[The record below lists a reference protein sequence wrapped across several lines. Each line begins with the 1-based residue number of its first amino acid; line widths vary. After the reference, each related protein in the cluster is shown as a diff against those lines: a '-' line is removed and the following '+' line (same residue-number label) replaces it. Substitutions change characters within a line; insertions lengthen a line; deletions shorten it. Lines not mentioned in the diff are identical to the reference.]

1 MSNREKK
8 EKVENSEK
16 EEKVGKAKWKEE
28 LKKAEIR
35 KGFAK
40 VIKKV
45 LILLNFVNSVK
56 EKVQIEMDKNEIKI
70 PVFDGVDYSM
80 WKKRITLYL
89 RLKKCNVAI
98 ERAKL
103 TTDNADWDEK
113 DLLAMN
119 YIYSAITNKQMEF
132 VCEKMTAY
140 DIIKE
145 FDSR

>member
-1 MSNREKK
+1 ML
-8 EKVENSEK
+8 V
-16 EEKVGKAKWKEE
+16 
-28 LKKAEIR
+28 
-35 KGFAK
+35 
-40 VIKKV
+40 
-45 LILLNFVNSVK
+45 LLNFVNSVK

-145 FDSR
+145 FDSRYLKESTALQIICRNKLEKMKWITTVIQQRF